1 MSVDRK
7 LYRKYEVNGNPGAWG
22 KKTNPKAS

>member
-7 LYRKYEVNGNPGAWG
+7 LYRKYEGNGNPGAWG
-22 KKTNPKAS
+22 KKKKPKAS